1 MPMSPISRNQTRSA
15 LRGFALAVLVGGAAS
30 LVGCKK
36 PADAQSED
44 AAPSVHVESAEV
56 TTVDAPI
63 HLRLTGTLKGAR
75 ETDLAAN
82 AAGRVTRTVVE
93 RGQLVKAGDLIAQLD
108 TSAAA
113 LSLAEARVAVATAKT
128 QEEISKADCA
138 RYEALKGKGTM
149 SDLEYDQ
156 ATAKCKTAPL
166 SLEAAKARQ
175 NMAAKNVGDGT
186 IRAPFAGIISERF
199 VDVGEYV
206 QPASKVVSISQVGE
220 LRLELTV
227 PEADLAHLKE
237 GSKVTFSVA
246 AYPNDSFKG
255 VVKFISGAVR
265 ATTRDLVAE
274 AIVENESKKLLPGMF
289 ADVSISTGS
298 QKLASVPLAA
308 VFERQEKKR
317 VFVVVNNRLEER
329 VLQYGPEVDGRL
341 TVHVGVKAGEKVVVG
356 KLQGLQNGARVE

>member
-1 MPMSPISRNQTRSA
+1 MPMSPISGNQTRSL

-44 AAPSVHVESAEV
+44 AAPPVHVESAEV

-255 VVKFISGAVR
+255 VVKYISGAVR

-289 ADVSISTGS
+289 ADVSLSTGS

-308 VFERQEKKR
+308 VFERQEKKH